1 LDEDGTPTEAPAIAI
16 KRVLTL
22 EIQNAMEEG
31 NINKAAMA
39 RRVKPSR
46 AALDR
51 LLSPGNTPVTLIT
64 MDQAARALGK
74 RLSIE
79 LMDWASAK

>member
-1 LDEDGTPTEAPAIAI
+1 
-16 KRVLTL
+16 
-22 EIQNAMEEG
+22 MEER

-39 RRVKPSR
+39 RRVKISW

-51 LLSPGNTPVTLIT
+51 LFSPGNTPVTLNT
-64 MDQAARALGK
+64 MERAARARGK

-79 LMDWASAK
+79 LMDWASTK